1 MDSEMDGRLSQDEF
15 CRAMEDAV
23 DSLYSNESLE
33 QVFKR
38 IDTDGSGFIEY
49 SEFVAAGLER

>member
-1 MDSEMDGRLSQDEF
+1 MDGRLSQDEF

>member
-1 MDSEMDGRLSQDEF
+1 MDGRLSQDEF

-49 SEFVAAGLER
+49 SEFVAARLER